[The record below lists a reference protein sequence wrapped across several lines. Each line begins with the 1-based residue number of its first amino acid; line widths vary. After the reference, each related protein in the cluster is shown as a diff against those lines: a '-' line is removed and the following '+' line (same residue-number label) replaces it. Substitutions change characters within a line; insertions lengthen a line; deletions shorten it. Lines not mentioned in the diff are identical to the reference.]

1 MERIEVRSCDFY
13 DVDDSSAVPYV
24 KIDVG
29 LGCGAIVPYVITTTG
44 EYYDFNFYSGIGFP
58 GEIGAGLSRLSEED
72 RRRLVGDDP
81 SAGYDQLLKKIR
93 EALSEEIQQA
103 EDRIANLWFDSRISA
118 DEF

>member
-13 DVDDSSAVPYV
+13 DVDESNAVPYV
-24 KIDVG
+24 KIDVR

-44 EYYDFNFYSGIGFP
+44 EYYDFNLYSGIGFP
-58 GEIGAGLSRLSEED
+58 EEIGAGFSMLSDED
-72 RRRLVGDDP
+72 RQRLAGDDP

-93 EALSEEIQQA
+93 EALCDEIQQA
-103 EDRIANLWFDSRISA
+103 EDRIAHLWFDSRISA